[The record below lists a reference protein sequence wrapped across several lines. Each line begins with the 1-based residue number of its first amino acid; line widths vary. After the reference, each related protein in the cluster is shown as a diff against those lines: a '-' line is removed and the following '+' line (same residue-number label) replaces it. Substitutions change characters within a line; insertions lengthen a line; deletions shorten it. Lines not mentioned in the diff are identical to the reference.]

1 MKSQRIVRF
10 DLELQLEAYYFKG
23 LEQQFPN
30 HFHDYYVIG
39 LIDNGQRYLTC
50 REVDYVI
57 NPNDLILFNPYD
69 NHACKQV
76 GDSPLHYRSL
86 HITRSKMQK
95 YYTEVTESLAV
106 LPFFDTVVTQYTNA
120 NLFRKLH
127 QMIIDEKEEI
137 EKEEIFYFLIENIMR
152 HHSNHINKPNAK
164 NDRLINCVRDFI
176 HQHYHQKITLNE
188 LSQLVQM
195 NKYTLLRAFTK
206 QQGITP
212 YQYLETIRLN
222 EAKKQLEQ
230 GLPLLDISLNIG
242 FSDQSHFTRFFK
254 QFIGVTPKQYQNIF
268 TYDNTNFKNM

>member
-1 MKSQRIVRF
+1 
-10 DLELQLEAYYFKG
+10 
-23 LEQQFPN
+23 
-30 HFHDYYVIG
+30 
-39 LIDNGQRYLTC
+39 
-50 REVDYVI
+50 
-57 NPNDLILFNPYD
+57 
-69 NHACKQV
+69 
-76 GDSPLHYRSL
+76 
-86 HITRSKMQK
+86 
-95 YYTEVTESLAV
+95 
-106 LPFFDTVVTQYTNA
+106 
-120 NLFRKLH
+120 
-127 QMIIDEKEEI
+127 MIIDEKEEI